1 MSSLATERTN
11 IPSRA
16 LEGILCVEA
25 GMVFF
30 VIQDVLMKSLLNTHP
45 VWNLIF
51 VRSVVTL
58 VLLMPVMLWLG
69 PPHRIF
75 TPLWPLH
82 FARAVLLAAG
92 FSLFYAA
99 FPFMG
104 LAEVTTIFFSA
115 PLMTALLAA
124 VFLRETIGWHRIAAL
139 IIGFIGVVIAMN
151 PVGDSFTWVAILPL
165 LCALTYAISQII
177 ARKIGEGESSL
188 TAGLQ
193 TISFMGLLILP
204 LGWLTNQVIT
214 IGPEFQHLRMTW
226 PTALARDW
234 LDLMLLGFV
243 GMLGWILLSRA
254 YQVANASL
262 VAPFDYTYLPI
273 AAGVAYFMWSEIPP
287 SNTLVGMALI
297 ILSGLYVGFR
307 EIRAARRHDE
317 PTVMAE
323 AAFVPGG
330 PMLPNIPDDENLL

>member
-1 MSSLATERTN
+1 MSSLTQDSSN
-11 IPSRA
+11 PPSRA
-16 LEGILCVEA
+16 LEGIACVEI

-30 VIQDVLMKSLLNTHP
+30 VVQDVLMKTLLDTHP

-51 VRSVVTL
+51 VRSIVTL
-58 VLLMPVMLWLG
+58 LFLLPVMLWLG
-69 PPHRIF
+69 GSHRVL

-82 FARAVLLAAG
+82 FARAVLLATG

-124 VFLRETIGWHRIAAL
+124 VWLRETIGRHRIIAL
-139 IIGFIGVVIAMN
+139 VIGFIGVVIAMN
-151 PVGDSFTWVAILPL
+151 PVGESFTWVAILPL
-165 LCALTYAISQII
+165 CCAFTYAVSQIL

-204 LGWLTNQVIT
+204 MGWLTNQLIT
-214 IGPEFQHLRMTW
+214 IGTEFQHLRMTW
-226 PTALARDW
+226 PTTLAQDW
-234 LDLMLLGFV
+234 PDLMLLGFV

-262 VAPFDYTYLPI
+262 IAPFDYTYLPI
-273 AAGVAYFMWSEIPP
+273 AAIVAYVMWAEVPP
-287 SNTLVGMALI
+287 PNTLIGMALI
-297 ILSGLYVGFR
+297 AVSGLYVGYR
-307 EIRAARRHDE
+307 EIRAAHRHDE
-317 PTVMAE
+317 PTVVAE
-323 AAFVPGG
+323 ATFAPGSLIS
-330 PMLPNIPDDENLL
+330 PNLPNDEGSE

>member
-1 MSSLATERTN
+1 MSSLTQDSSN
-11 IPSRA
+11 PPSRA
-16 LEGILCVEA
+16 LEGIACVEV

-30 VIQDVLMKSLLNTHP
+30 VVQDVLMKTLLDTHP

-51 VRSVVTL
+51 VRSIVTLL
-58 VLLMPVMLWLG
+58 VLLPFMLWLG
-69 PPHRIF
+69 GSHRVL

-82 FARAVLLAAG
+82 LARAVLLATG

-124 VFLRETIGWHRIAAL
+124 VWLRETIGLHRIMAL
-139 IIGFIGVVIAMN
+139 VIGFIGVVIAMN

-165 LCALTYAISQII
+165 ACAFTYAVSQIL
-177 ARKIGEGESSL
+177 ARKMGEGESSL

-193 TISFMGLLILP
+193 TITFMGILILP
-204 LGWLTNQVIT
+204 IGWLTNQLIT
-214 IGPEFQHLRMTW
+214 IGPEFHHLRMTW
-226 PTALARDW
+226 PTTLARDW
-234 LDLMLLGFV
+234 PDLLLLGFV

-273 AAGVAYFMWSEIPP
+273 AATVAYVIWAEVPP
-287 SNTLVGMALI
+287 PNTLVGMALI
-297 ILSGLYVGFR
+297 AISGLYVGYR

-317 PTVMAE
+317 PTVVAE
-323 AAFVPGG
+323 ATFAPGNIVS
-330 PMLPNIPDDENLL
+330 PNLPDDDSPY